1 MKRRWSSM
9 PDNLEQ
15 AISRLQK
22 LADRAQKDGNGMDI
36 PDIVEAIVGPD
47 YDEELENLV
56 SLAMESSERGMDIEE
71 MARGVIALHEWRT
84 RNA

>member
-1 MKRRWSSM
+1 MADK
-9 PDNLEQ
+9 LEQ
-15 AISRLQK
+15 AIGRLQT
-22 LADRAQKDGNGMDI
+22 LADRAQKEGNGMDI

-56 SLAMESSERGMDIEE
+56 SLAMESNEKGMDVEE
-71 MARGVIALHEWRT
+71 MARGVMALHEWRT

>member
-1 MKRRWSSM
+1 M

-22 LADRAQKDGNGMDI
+22 VADRAQEDGNGMDI

-56 SLAMESSERGMDIEE
+56 SLAMESSERGMEIEE

>member
-1 MKRRWSSM
+1 
-9 PDNLEQ
+9 
-15 AISRLQK
+15 
-22 LADRAQKDGNGMDI
+22 MDI

-56 SLAMESSERGMDIEE
+56 SLAMESSERGMEIEE

>member
-1 MKRRWSSM
+1 M

-22 LADRAQKDGNGMDI
+22 LADRAQKSGNGMDI

-56 SLAMESSERGMDIEE
+56 SLAMESSERGMEIEE
-71 MARGVIALHEWRT
+71 MARGVIALHEWRA

>member
-1 MKRRWSSM
+1 MADK
-9 PDNLEQ
+9 LEQ
-15 AISRLQK
+15 AIGRLQT
-22 LADRAQKDGNGMDI
+22 LADRAQKEGNGMDI

-56 SLAMESSERGMDIEE
+56 SLAMESNEKGMDIEE
-71 MARGVIALHEWRT
+71 MARGVMALHEWRT